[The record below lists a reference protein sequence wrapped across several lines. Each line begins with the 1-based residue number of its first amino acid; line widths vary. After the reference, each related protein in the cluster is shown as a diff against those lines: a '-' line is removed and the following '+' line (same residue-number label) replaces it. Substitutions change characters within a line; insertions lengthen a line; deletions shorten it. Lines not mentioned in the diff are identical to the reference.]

1 MTESGFGKSTAGL
14 SARAERMNRP
24 QMGAQIA
31 PPVKPLPIGLG
42 LS

>member
-1 MTESGFGKSTAGL
+1 MTESGCGKSTADF
-14 SARAERMNRP
+14 SARAERMNRS

-31 PPVKPLPIGLG
+31 PPVKPLPMGLG